1 MANGVH
7 VEDRR
12 MLRNW
17 AHGAVGALAV
27 GLADLAI
34 ISNLSNHGV
43 AACFGVRTTTTGHY
57 CGKKR
62 PSRRPG
68 SRNQREPNPDKNID
82 PTNQPDPT
90 TDPPRWFFSKPFQT
104 KNLLQ
109 SKDVAKEKD
118 KKR

>member
-43 AACFGVRTTTTGHY
+43 AACFGVRTTTTIIAG
-57 CGKKR
+57 R
-62 PSRRPG
+62 SARPG
-68 SRNQREPNPDKNID
+68 DRDPQTKEPNPDRKHRRYD
-82 PTNQPDPT
+82 GSP
-90 TDPPRWFFSKPFQT
+90 
-104 KNLLQ
+104 
-109 SKDVAKEKD
+109 
-118 KKR
+118 